1 MADRDLLNNL
11 TNGLKDQLEDKV
23 NPGKVFSESN
33 LKKKRSAFWICFLAA
48 LLLVLLSLAGSI
60 AYNVTSVSLLKEG
73 VDRTVVASGLI
84 SQSDADAFVYDTLDY
99 LTGVKT
105 VWEPAITVGDHRI
118 GVPEA
123 FKTHMATVKGWV
135 ESAKAVLLAGA
146 AIVLLLLGRALI
158 GTKGS
163 GRSRFSVGGYYLGAA
178 VPLVLIAGVG
188 LWGMLDFEGLWGWIH
203 QTLIPDGI
211 FGAGEEIMKLFPVEL
226 FAGYLQ
232 PVGLTFAICVA
243 AVLVLPLVLIPLGK
257 LLTALFGAKGTSGRG
272 GSSRKT
278 TSARKTST
286 RKSTRKVAD

>member
-1 MADRDLLNNL
+1 M
-11 TNGLKDQLEDKV
+11 
-23 NPGKVFSESN
+23 
-33 LKKKRSAFWICFLAA
+33 
-48 LLLVLLSLAGSI
+48 LLSLAGSI
-60 AYNVTSVSLLKEG
+60 AYNATKVSLLKEG

-84 SQSDADAFVYDTLDY
+84 SQSDADAFVTDTLDY

-118 GVPEA
+118 GVPDA

-135 ESAKAVLLAGA
+135 ESAKAVLLGGA

-158 GTKGS
+158 GAKGS
-163 GRSRFSVGGYYLGAA
+163 KKSKFSVGGYYLGAA
-178 VPLVLIAGVG
+178 VPLALIAAVGV
-188 LWGMLDFEGLWGWIH
+188 WGALDFEGLWGWIH

-232 PVGLTFAICVA
+232 PVGITFAICVA
-243 AVLVLPLVLIPLGK
+243 VVLALPLVLVPLGK
-257 LLTALFGAKGTSGRG
+257 LLTALFGSGKSSGRG
-272 GSSRKT
+272 GSGRKA
-278 TSARKTST
+278 TSTRKTSA

>member
-1 MADRDLLNNL
+1 MARPDLLNNL
-11 TNGLKDQLEDKV
+11 TNGLKDQLGDKV
-23 NPGKVFSESN
+23 NPGKVFSEGN
-33 LKKKRSAFWICFLAA
+33 LKKQRNAFWTCFLAA

-60 AYNVTSVSLLKEG
+60 AYNATKVSLLKEG

-84 SQSDADAFVYDTLDY
+84 SQSDADAFVTDTLDY

-135 ESAKAVLLAGA
+135 ESAKAVLLTGA

-158 GTKGS
+158 GTKGRKGS
-163 GRSRFSVGGYYLGAA
+163 KFSVGGYYLGAA
-178 VPLVLIAGVG
+178 VPLALIAGVG
-188 LWGMLDFEGLWGWIH
+188 VWGALDFEGLWGWIH

-211 FGAGEEIMKLFPVEL
+211 FGVSEEIMKMFPVEL

-232 PVGLTFAICVA
+232 PVGVTFAICVA
-243 AVLVLPLVLIPLGK
+243 VVLALPVVLIPLGK
-257 LLTALFGAKGTSGRG
+257 LLTALFGGRGGSGRG
-272 GSSRKT
+272 GSGRRT
-278 TSARKTST
+278 TSGRRASA
-286 RKSTRKVAD
+286 RKSTRKVAN